1 MVVRLH
7 HIEILCKNLQQRLS
21 QFCGRFGF
29 NVLAET
35 SASPKKRF
43 AIKRDSI
50 HFVLTEGS
58 GRKDT
63 VFDVALE
70 VKNVGLA
77 SQRAVKQGGK
87 ILKRLSTDCDSY
99 GDIESVVVQSPIGNV
114 THTLLNSSNY
124 AGIFLPGYTE
134 QNTSLAPEYQTTLD
148 PKLTHFDH
156 LTFAVPEN
164 CSPFLLDW
172 YEKCFGFTRFKI
184 NSEEEDDGFLVRSS
198 IQGASIG
205 MRLTAMEY
213 WKCAESGVSLPTDE
227 PGGSVKFVF
236 AEPLPGQG
244 EISEFQISQTTGLPS
259 EKQGLGVLH
268 NCRALDS
275 Q

>member
-7 HIEILCKNLQQRLS
+7 HIEILCKNLEQRLS

-35 SASPKKRF
+35 SPTPRKRF

-50 HFVLTEGS
+50 HFVLTEGDK
-58 GRKDT
+58 GKDT
-63 VFDVALE
+63 VFNVALE

-77 SQRAVKQGGK
+77 AQRVEKHAGK
-87 ILKRLSTDCDSY
+87 ILKTLSTEFDSY
-99 GDIESVVVQSPIGNV
+99 GDIESVIIQSPVGNV
-114 THTLLNSSNY
+114 IHTLLNSSNY
-124 AGIFLPGYTE
+124 AGIFLPGYKKFKSSSIRE
-134 QNTSLAPEYQTTLD
+134 FQTTSD

-164 CSPFLLDW
+164 CSPVLLDW
-172 YEKCFGFTRFKI
+172 YEKCFGFSRFKI
-184 NSEEEDDGFLVRSS
+184 NSSEQQDGFVIRSS
-198 IQGASIG
+198 VQGATIG
-205 MRLTAMEY
+205 MRLTALEY
-213 WKCAESGVSLPTDE
+213 WKCAEAGVSLPTDD

-244 EISEFQISQTTGLPS
+244 EKLWDNLRIGAYLFMQ
-259 EKQGLGVLH
+259 
-268 NCRALDS
+268 
-275 Q
+275 